1 MDLMILLAIITIL
14 LANFLLGFVLLSQL
28 RIQLQSNLE
37 RYFLSQVFGLT
48 AIVTIYALYKTGLNS
63 IFIIVPFLLL
73 VLFRFR
79 KDFYRIKAFAF
90 TKIFGLQLFVGI
102 SLCLVAYY
110 FFYVFMDGALF
121 GDNQFY
127 ASIAYALN
135 QTGIETTNF
144 DWTLTEKSATPYHYT
159 ESWFTALWS
168 KLFQLNTLKTYYL
181 LYIPV
186 FGSTIF
192 IGAFTL
198 AKHLLKSVKYANVL
212 SFIIALTFLLIQNVD
227 FPFFKV
233 VQNYYHIG
241 SWFHNIKFS
250 VIYIELLVFVILL
263 LNRNLFAAYISLL
276 LLVPLYSSISPA
288 ILSGLFVAI
297 LYLYYQK
304 QIKKS
309 DFVKLLVILLLIP
322 AFYGLFYFLQPY
334 KSESAALTN
343 LDFMSVMFKTLK
355 VFLKMVVFGFL
366 PAFLLFTF
374 FWFLKKNRFSSDSL
388 SISQKY
394 ISALFWGLFASL
406 LVLFM
411 VVPLYFYVNH
421 DAFQLLGNFVTPF
434 FTLIFFICYILF
446 LNNVGPKLILPSVVV
461 TFVYF
466 LILLSQNPSVS
477 FNMVKE
483 SYFEQ
488 TCDKDYFEYIKSEV
502 DKQPKAQFAYFRN
515 YEGKY
520 PMELKPFLF
529 VPDNRIIHFKN
540 DYVPISL
547 SVVDMSDDVDVR
559 YANKNDFAFYNYTIE
574 NGALSND
581 SLYLKFIQN
590 NNIRFIIVEKNAK
603 LPDVLRSKVTS
614 EKTNDINGNIFYV
627 LQ

>member
-14 LANFLLGFVLLSQL
+14 LANFLLGFVLMSQL

-198 AKHLLKSVKYANVL
+198 AKHLLKSV
-212 SFIIALTFLLIQNVD
+212 
-227 FPFFKV
+227 
-233 VQNYYHIG
+233 
-241 SWFHNIKFS
+241 
-250 VIYIELLVFVILL
+250 
-263 LNRNLFAAYISLL
+263 
-276 LLVPLYSSISPA
+276 
-288 ILSGLFVAI
+288 
-297 LYLYYQK
+297 
-304 QIKKS
+304 
-309 DFVKLLVILLLIP
+309 
-322 AFYGLFYFLQPY
+322 
-334 KSESAALTN
+334 
-343 LDFMSVMFKTLK
+343 
-355 VFLKMVVFGFL
+355 
-366 PAFLLFTF
+366 
-374 FWFLKKNRFSSDSL
+374 
-388 SISQKY
+388 
-394 ISALFWGLFASL
+394 
-406 LVLFM
+406 
-411 VVPLYFYVNH
+411 
-421 DAFQLLGNFVTPF
+421 
-434 FTLIFFICYILF
+434 
-446 LNNVGPKLILPSVVV
+446 
-461 TFVYF
+461 
-466 LILLSQNPSVS
+466 
-477 FNMVKE
+477 
-483 SYFEQ
+483 
-488 TCDKDYFEYIKSEV
+488 
-502 DKQPKAQFAYFRN
+502 
-515 YEGKY
+515 
-520 PMELKPFLF
+520 
-529 VPDNRIIHFKN
+529 
-540 DYVPISL
+540 
-547 SVVDMSDDVDVR
+547 
-559 YANKNDFAFYNYTIE
+559 
-574 NGALSND
+574 
-581 SLYLKFIQN
+581 
-590 NNIRFIIVEKNAK
+590 
-603 LPDVLRSKVTS
+603 
-614 EKTNDINGNIFYV
+614 
-627 LQ
+627 

>member
-1 MDLMILLAIITIL
+1 MIYTYIFIS
-14 LANFLLGFVLLSQL
+14 LLGSLLVGFIILSQL
-28 RIQLQSNLE
+28 NLKLNSNLE
-37 RYFLSQVFGLT
+37 RYFMSQVFGFI
-48 AIVTIYALYKTGLNS
+48 AIVTIYALYKTSFNS
-63 IFIIVPFLLL
+63 VFLIVPFLFLF
-73 VLFRFR
+73 LFRFR
-79 KDFYRIKAFAF
+79 RDFYKIKALSFA
-90 TKIFGLQLFVGI
+90 KIFGLQLFVGI

-110 FFYVFMDGALF
+110 FFYMFMDGAVF

-127 ASIAYALN
+127 ASIAYSLN
-135 QTGIETTNF
+135 KTGIETTNF
-144 DWTLTEKSATPYHYT
+144 DWTLSEKSATPYHYT
-159 ESWFTALWS
+159 EGWFTALWS
-168 KLFQLNTLKTYYL
+168 KVFQLNTLKTYYL

-198 AKHLLKSVKYANVL
+198 AKRLLKSVKYANFL

-233 VQNYYHIG
+233 IQNYYHIG

-263 LNRNLFAAYISLL
+263 LNRNFFAAYISLL

-322 AFYGLFYFLQPY
+322 VFYGLFYFLQPF
-334 KSESAALTN
+334 KSESAAFPN

-355 VFLKMVVFGFL
+355 VFLKMVVLGFL
-366 PAFLLFTF
+366 PAFLLFSLY
-374 FWFLKKNRFSSDSL
+374 WFLKKNSFSSDSL

-394 ISALFWGLFASL
+394 ISASFWGLFASL
-406 LVLFM
+406 LVLF
-411 VVPLYFYVNH
+411 VVIPLYFYVNH
-421 DAFQLLGNFVTPF
+421 DAFQLLGNFVTPL

-446 LNNVGPKLILPSVVV
+446 LNNVGSKLILPSVVIV
-461 TFVYF
+461 FVYF
-466 LILLSQNPSVS
+466 LILLIQNPSIS
-477 FNMVKE
+477 FNMAKE
-483 SYFEQ
+483 SYLEP
-488 TCDKDYFEYIKSEV
+488 TYDKDYFEYIKSEV
-502 DKQPKAQFAYFRN
+502 NKQPGAQFAYFRN
-515 YEGKY
+515 YEGKH

-547 SVVDMSDDVDVR
+547 SVVDMTDDVDVR

-603 LPDVLRSKVTS
+603 LPDILRFKITF
-614 EKTNDINGNIFYV
+614 EKSNDINGNVFYV

>member
-1 MDLMILLAIITIL
+1 MNLIIFLAIFTIL
-14 LANFLLGFVLLSQL
+14 LANFLMGFLLLSQL
-28 RIQLQSNLE
+28 NLKLKSNLE
-37 RYFLSQVFGLT
+37 RYFLSQVFGLI
-48 AIVTIYALYKTGLNS
+48 AIVTIYALYKTSFNS
-63 IFIIVPFLLL
+63 VFLIVPFLFLF
-73 VLFRFR
+73 LFRFR
-79 KDFYRIKAFAF
+79 RDFYKIKALSLA
-90 TKIFGLQLFVGI
+90 KIFGLQLFVGI

-127 ASIAYALN
+127 ASIAYSLN
-135 QTGIETTNF
+135 KTGIETTNF

-168 KLFQLNTLKTYYL
+168 KVFQLNTLKTYYL

-198 AKHLLKSVKYANVL
+198 AKRLLKSVKYVNFL

-233 VQNYYHIG
+233 IQNYYHIG

-250 VIYIELLVFVILL
+250 VIYIELFVFVILL
-263 LNRNLFAAYISLL
+263 LNRNFFASYISLL

-288 ILSGLFVAI
+288 ILSGLFVAL
-297 LYLYYQK
+297 LYLFIQK

-309 DFVKLLVILLLIP
+309 NFVKLLVILLLIP
-322 AFYGLFYFLQPY
+322 VFYGLFYLLQPY
-334 KSESAALTN
+334 KDESAALPN

-366 PAFLLFTF
+366 PAFLLFTLY
-374 FWFLKKNRFSSDSL
+374 WFLKKNSFSSDSL
-388 SISQKY
+388 NISQKY
-394 ISALFWGLFASL
+394 ISASFWGLFASL
-406 LVLFM
+406 LVLF
-411 VVPLYFYVNH
+411 VVIPLYFYVNH
-421 DAFQLLGNFVTPF
+421 DAFQLLGNFATPF
-434 FTLIFFICYILF
+434 FTLILFICYILF
-446 LNNVGPKLILPSVVV
+446 LNNVGPKLILPSVVIV
-461 TFVYF
+461 FVYF
-466 LILLSQNPSVS
+466 LILLRQNPSVS
-477 FNMVKE
+477 FNMAKE
-483 SYFEQ
+483 SYFEP

-502 DKQPKAQFAYFRN
+502 DKQPRAQFAYFRN
-515 YEGKY
+515 YEGKH

-547 SVVDMSDDVDVR
+547 SINDMPDNVDLR
-559 YANKNDFAFYNYTIE
+559 YANKYDFAFYNFTIE
-574 NGALSND
+574 NNPLQND
-581 SLYLKFIQN
+581 SLYLKFIHN
-590 NNIRFIIVEKNAK
+590 KNIRFIIVEKNAK
-603 LPDVLRSKVTS
+603 LPDILRFKVTS
-614 EKTNDINGNIFYV
+614 EKSNDINGNVFYL